1 MDANVVASIQPIT
14 FERSS
19 RAAPEYQSRY
29 FLPIAQL
36 GTILEVYNLGANYY
50 YFIGKMKIT

>member
-1 MDANVVASIQPIT
+1 MDGNVVASIKPIA
-14 FERSS
+14 FERLSL
-19 RAAPEYQSRY
+19 AASEYQSRS

-50 YFIGKMKIT
+50 YLS

>member
-1 MDANVVASIQPIT
+1 MDANVVASIKHIA

-19 RAAPEYQSRY
+19 RAAPEYQSRS

-36 GTILEVYNLGANYY
+36 GTLLEVYNLGANYY
-50 YFIGKMKIT
+50 YLS

>member
-1 MDANVVASIQPIT
+1 MDANVVGSIRLIT
-14 FERSS
+14 LERLSL
-19 RAAPEYQSRY
+19 AAPEYQSRS

-50 YFIGKMKIT
+50 YLS